1 MKIIFLGSPGVGKG
15 TIADML
21 KDKYNLKKIS
31 TGDLLRENIS
41 NNTDLGIK
49 AKEYIDKGE
58 LVPDEIV
65 IGILEKAIQDLDSFI
80 LDGFPRTINQAKALE
95 KITSIDR
102 AVNFF
107 AKDETI
113 IDRLSG
119 RRICLKCNAIYHIRN
134 IPPKQDNV
142 CDVCNTELTQ
152 REDDKEEA
160 IKNRLEQYKQQ
171 TKPLEDFYKDKN
183 LLVEVDTD
191 KPLEEIFKDTKSV
204 LGLN

>member
-58 LVPDEIV
+58 LVSDEIV